1 MHEDSKSEHRQAEKS
16 DENHSLKTRPLVEAR
31 NLAKRYGK
39 LEVVKGIH
47 FRLKEGECFGFL
59 GPNGAGKTST
69 VNMIYGYSPMT
80 AGEITVMGRDIRKNL
95 REIKAQIGVVS
106 QENNLDPDLTVRA
119 NLMVYARYFDIPT
132 KEAGRRAD
140 KLLEFMQLKEKAQ
153 AKITQISGGMKR
165 RLVIARSLINRPRL
179 LILDEPTTG
188 LDPQARHLIWQNLRT
203 LKRHGTTMIL
213 TTHYMEE
220 AAQLCDRLVIMD
232 MGTIVAQGSPRE
244 LVESHVGDDVIELR
258 VDENQGGQIL
268 EFLNKYRFAHE
279 RVGDTLYLF
288 SKSGEGLL
296 QRVLEI
302 NGEDII
308 HRPATLEDVF
318 LRLTG
323 RELRD

>member
-1 MHEDSKSEHRQAEKS
+1 MCEGSESTQRQAMGT
-16 DENHSLKTRPLVEAR
+16 DENRSLQTSPLVEAR
-31 NLAKRYGK
+31 NLTKHYGN

-47 FRLKEGECFGFL
+47 FRVGEGECFGFL

-80 AGEITVMGRDIRKNL
+80 AGEITVMGRDIRKYL
-95 REIKAQIGVVS
+95 RQIKAQIGVVP
-106 QENNLDPDLTVRA
+106 QENNLDPDLTVKA
-119 NLMVYARYFDIPT
+119 NLLVYARYFDIPK
-132 KEAGRRAD
+132 KEAARRTD
-140 KLLEFMQLKEKAQ
+140 ELLEFMQLKEKAK
-153 AKITQISGGMKR
+153 AKIMQISGGMKR
-165 RLVIARSLINRPRL
+165 RLVIARSMINRPRL

-232 MGTIVAQGSPRE
+232 RGTIVAQGSPRE
-244 LVESHVGDDVIELR
+244 LVEAHVGDDVIELR
-258 VDENQGGQIL
+258 VNEEIGGHIL
-268 EFLNKYRFAHE
+268 GLLNSHHFIHE

-302 NGEDII
+302 NGEDVI